1 MQEILQDLE
10 FYEKQS
16 MLDNC
21 EINRLRCELQT
32 SIDKVEKER
41 ADSWARI
48 VGLAS
53 VGAVAASTMTLG
65 TAASGAGTIAAV
77 GSSTAMFGASAAFTS
92 AATATTAA
100 AAATSSA
107 AVTASSAMI
116 GTGAAMGVAAETAAV
131 GAALSCVIS

>member
-21 EINRLRCELQT
+21 EINKLRYELQT
-32 SIDKVEKER
+32 SMDKVEKER
-41 ADSWARI
+41 ANSWARM
-48 VGLAS
+48 V
-53 VGAVAASTMTLG
+53 
-65 TAASGAGTIAAV
+65 TAASGAVI
-77 GSSTAMFGASAAFTS
+77 GSSTTIFGASAAFTS

>member
-1 MQEILQDLE
+1 MQEVLQDLE

-16 MLDNC
+16 MLDNF

-32 SIDKVEKER
+32 SMNKVEKER
-41 ADSWARI
+41 ANSWARI

-53 VGAVAASTMTLG
+53 AGAVAASTMTLG
-65 TAASGAGTIAAV
+65 TAASGAAM

-107 AVTASSAMI
+107 AVTASAAMI

>member
-10 FYEKQS
+10 FYEKQK
-16 MLDNC
+16 MLDSC

-32 SIDKVEKER
+32 SIDKMEKER
-41 ADSWARI
+41 ANSWTRI
-48 VGLAS
+48 VKLLGLAS
-53 VGAVAASTMTLG
+53 AGAVAASTMALG
-65 TAASGAGTIAAV
+65 TAASGAAM
-77 GSSTAMFGASAAFTS
+77 GSSAAMFGASAAFTS